1 MAFIRKQLKS
11 QIEGEITWTTLQ
23 SFLAIKGHSK
33 LGDSLVNFIYS
44 LAKSSVSD
52 TPTGTKVSDFILS
65 QAYRTSE
72 WRNNTEI
79 ILRGDK
85 GRLADQVEALIL
97 FFWIYEVVTID
108 ELTSSLINDLDPNK
122 LHHPREEKQVAI
134 NAFRTLLNTLYFK
147 IVEIN
152 S

>member
-11 QIEGEITWTTLQ
+11 QIEGDITWATLQ

-44 LAKSSVSD
+44 LAKSGVSD
-52 TPTGTKVSDFILS
+52 TPTGTKVSDFIFS
-65 QAYRTSE
+65 QAYRTSQ
-72 WRNNTEI
+72 WGTTTEF

-97 FFWIYEVVTID
+97 FFWIYELITID
-108 ELTSSLINDLDPNK
+108 DCTSYLMNALDPKK
-122 LHHPREEKQVAI
+122 LHHPKEETQVAI
-134 NAFRTLLNTLYFK
+134 SAFMTLLNVLFNI